1 MNASNKFDYK
11 NNVINGNLDTIV
23 DSTKF
28 SSFKAMEEDI
38 GSDKKLGVPNN
49 NSNSRFSRLGGSTSP
64 QKHETSLDTQGLV
77 GRSLNLIK
85 KNGGGPNTN
94 SENQIKNRSSLSPT
108 KKSNLGTN
116 EIYKM
121 AIMNQKKKNQGL

>member
-1 MNASNKFDYK
+1 
-11 NNVINGNLDTIV
+11 
-23 DSTKF
+23 
-28 SSFKAMEEDI
+28 MEEEI

-49 NSNSRFSRLGGSTSP
+49 NSNSRFSRLGASTSP
-64 QKHETSLDTQGLV
+64 QKNETSWDTQGLV
-77 GRSLNLIK
+77 GHSLNLIK
-85 KNGGGPNTN
+85 KNGGPTTN
-94 SENQIKNRSSLSPT
+94 NQNQIKNRSSLSPT